1 MALNSL
7 FCADVPLS
15 NYSLTLM
22 QDVLKNGGYIKTIG
36 LLVANAF
43 SLVDFIWC
51 MDMLGIFIAHS

>member
-1 MALNSL
+1 MHL
-7 FCADVPLS
+7 FGFS
-15 NYSLTLM
+15 LM
-22 QDVLKNGGYIKTIG
+22 QGVLKNGGYIKTIG